1 MTINEIIAIVTFVAV
16 FVNLGL
22 TVYNFMKYG
31 K

>member
-22 TVYNFMKYG
+22 TIFNAVKYG